1 MAVSLLA
8 FTRMLAPAQTPHSG
22 TPAPESHS
30 ATVTESRQKFT
41 TYPYSDPNPIP
52 LPPPVY
58 PYHRWDG
65 FTSVPVEK
73 EWKTVLLENDYIRVM
88 ILPEIGGKI
97 WAAVEK
103 KTGVS
108 FLYYNHVVKF
118 RDVAMRGPWTSGGLE
133 ANYGIIGHTPAC
145 SSPVDYLTRTNEDG
159 SVSCIIGTLDLLTR
173 SYWRMEIRL
182 PADKAFF
189 QTRSFWYNTTPL
201 EQPYYHWMNAGLK
214 ATDDLEFIYPGNRYI
229 GHEGEYADWPV
240 NEQNGKLI
248 SWYKNN
254 DFGGYKSYHV
264 FGKYTDFSGAY
275 YHNEDRGMIR
285 YGTHDG
291 KPGKKLWIW
300 GLSRQGM
307 IWEKLLT
314 DTDGQYFELQS
325 GRLFNQNAPGSSLTP
340 FKHRGF
346 APYGADSWQEY
357 WYPVDGTKGILAASE
372 YGALNLKVERG
383 LLKIYLSPVQALN
396 DTLRVLV
403 AGREVYRHLVKTG
416 PLALFSDSVDLSGV
430 GGTGPAGVP
439 SGSQTTGGL
448 PDSLIATLG
457 DHLLDYSTGTGDMLG
472 RPVQAPADFNW
483 SSVYGHYLQAAEAMD
498 MKDYHRAG
506 MALDSALQK
515 DAHYLPALVKQAEL
529 LYRNMRY
536 TEALQV
542 ARHAL
547 SIHTEDGS
555 ANFIYGLVNDMLGN
569 YTDARDGLDIASQ
582 DPAFRSAAY
591 TSLAR
596 LYIRKGLLGR
606 ALDCTGKALDAQSQ
620 NIDALQLRT
629 VIYRVTGDTAG
640 HGVTL
645 RELQSLDALNHFS
658 RWEYY
663 LNDSVYHPGGPAH
676 VTGGPAHHT
685 LQEFTSLI
693 RGELPQEVYLELA
706 CWYYD
711 CGMSSDALRILRL
724 CPPVAEAKIWLAYLT
739 GQPLDV
745 AGLDPVRA
753 FPFRW
758 ETAKVLE
765 TMLPKY
771 PSWFLRYQLALIYWD
786 RDRQEEARKLL
797 KDCGDQPAYA
807 PFYAWRAAVAVKED
821 STDAMHDL
829 EKAAELD
836 PHWRYAKLLAEYYI
850 RHNDP
855 VKAGAIAQ
863 KSYLGHPD
871 NYIMGM
877 LYARTLL
884 LNHEFAACDKL
895 LATLNI
901 IPFEGATIG
910 RELYRETKLMLAVQ
924 EMKKRSYK
932 MALVRIGEA
941 RQWPERLG
949 VGAPYPEDQDLRLED
964 WMTYRCYAALRQDR
978 AARAALERIVG
989 FHPKVDNTVPNFI
1002 TVNNRITDWAGAL
1015 LKGGTPDIGGWQD
1028 VHREDANSRVLRA
1041 LEDAGRW

>member
-1 MAVSLLA
+1 MIFLAEVLFMRRKINNLLNRLHGGGCLNNCRFRKNRLGMNIFA
-8 FTRMLAPAQTPHSG
+8 YLHRCLTILLFASAWLPAAAQTP
-22 TPAPESHS
+22 HS
-30 ATVTESRQKFT
+30 ATVTESSQQFT

-58 PYHRWDG
+58 PYYRWDG

-73 EWKTVLLENDYIRVM
+73 EWKTVVLENDYIRVM

-97 WAAVEK
+97 WAATEK
-103 KTGVS
+103 KTGAS

-159 SVSCIIGTLDLLTR
+159 SVSCIVGTLDLLSR

-214 ATDDLEFIYPGNRYI
+214 ASDDLEFIYPGNRYI
-229 GHEGEYADWPV
+229 GHGGEYAAWPV

-264 FGKYTDFSGAY
+264 FGRYTDFSGAY

-285 YGTHDG
+285 YGTHDD
-291 KPGKKLWIW
+291 KSGKKLWIW

-325 GRLFNQNAPGSSLTP
+325 GRLFNQNAAESSLTP

-357 WYPVDGTKGILAASE
+357 WYPVDGTHGILAASE
-372 YGALNLKVERG
+372 YGALNLKVEKG
-383 LLKIYLSPVQALN
+383 LLKIYLSPVESIH
-396 DTLRVLV
+396 DTLRISV
-403 AGREVYRHLVKTG
+403 AGREVYRRVVQAR
-416 PLALFSDSVDLSGV
+416 PLALFSDSVVL
-430 GGTGPAGVP
+430 AGVSTAAP
-439 SGSQTTGGL
+439 GGSL
-448 PDSLIATLG
+448 PGSLKAMLG
-457 DHLLDYSTGTGDMLG
+457 DHLLEYTTDSDDSLG
-472 RPVQAPADFNW
+472 RPVQTPADFNW
-483 SSVYGHYLQAAEAMD
+483 SSVYGHYLQACEAMD

-506 MALDSALQK
+506 VAVDSALGM
-515 DAHYLPALVKQAEL
+515 DAHYLPALVKKAEL
-529 LYRNMRY
+529 LYRNMQY

-569 YTDARDGLDIASQ
+569 YTDARDGFDIASL
-582 DPAFRSAAY
+582 DPAYRGAAY

-596 LYIRKGLLGR
+596 LYIRKGLLNR
-606 ALDCTGKALDAQSQ
+606 ALDCTGKALAAQSQ
-620 NIDALQLRT
+620 NVDALQLRA
-629 VIYRVTGDTAG
+629 VIYRLKDDTAG
-640 HGVTL
+640 HFATL
-645 RELQSLDALNHFS
+645 RALQSLDALNHFS

-663 LNDSVYHPGGPAH
+663 LSDSTRHP
-676 VTGGPAHHT
+676 
-685 LQEFTSLI
+685 LREFTSLI

-711 CGMSSDALRILRL
+711 CGLSSDAIHILRL

-739 GQPLDV
+739 GEPLNV

-786 RDRQEEARKLL
+786 RDRPDEARRLL
-797 KDCGDQPAYA
+797 RDCGDQPAYA

-821 STDAMHDL
+821 SSAVMHDL

-850 RHNDP
+850 QHNDP
-855 VKAGAIAQ
+855 VKAGAIA
-863 KSYLGHPD
+863 KRSYLTRPD

-895 LATLNI
+895 LASLNI

-924 EMKKRSYK
+924 EMKKRAYK
-932 MALVRIGEA
+932 KALARIGEA

-949 VGAPYPEDQDLRLED
+949 VGAPYLEDQDLRLED
-964 WMTYRCYAALRQDR
+964 WMTYRCYAALGQDK
-978 AARAALERIVG
+978 AARAALERIPAEWAKTQLTG
-989 FHPKVDNTVPNFI
+989 GQPDKTVVRDYLQNGKES
-1002 TVNNRITDWAGAL
+1002 NG
-1015 LKGGTPDIGGWQD
+1015 
-1028 VHREDANSRVLRA
+1028 RVLQA
-1041 LEDAGRW
+1041 LGF

>member
-1 MAVSLLA
+1 MKIFSCCLLLA
-8 FTRMLAPAQTPHSG
+8 SVGLPAAAQTHEG
-22 TPAPESHS
+22 HPA
-30 ATVTESRQKFT
+30 TITESVQKFT
-41 TYPYSDPNPIP
+41 TYPYSDPNPVP

-58 PYHRWDG
+58 PYYRWDG
-65 FTSVPVEK
+65 FTDVPVEK
-73 EWKTVLLENDYIRVM
+73 EWKVVLMENDYIQLM
-88 ILPEIGGKI
+88 IMPEIGGKI

-103 KTGVS
+103 KTGFP

-182 PADKAFF
+182 PAGKAFF

-214 ATDDLEFIYPGNRYI
+214 VGDDLEFIYPGNKYI
-229 GHEGEYADWPV
+229 GHGGENAAWPV

-285 YGTHDG
+285 YGTHDD

-314 DTDGQYFELQS
+314 DKDGQYFELQS
-325 GRLFNQNAPGSSLTP
+325 GRLFNQNQAESSLTP

-346 APYGADSWQEY
+346 APYGTDSWQEY
-357 WYPVDGTKGILAASE
+357 WYPVEGTHGILAASE
-372 YGALNLKVERG
+372 YGALNLQMDKGVLR
-383 LLKIYLSPVQALN
+383 IYLSPVQALR
-396 DTLRVLV
+396 DTLRVS
-403 AGREVYRHLVKTG
+403 AGGREVYKRIVQLK
-416 PLALFSDSVDLSGV
+416 PLTPFCDSVTLTARAAGTEGQADPGSSP
-430 GGTGPAGVP
+430 GGT
-439 SGSQTTGGL
+439 L
-448 PDSLIATLG
+448 PDSLEAVLG
-457 DHLLDYSTGTGDMLG
+457 DHLLNYATNANDSLG
-472 RPVQAPADFNW
+472 RPVRAPADFNW
-483 SSVYGHYLQAAEAMD
+483 GSVYGHYLQACEAMD

-506 MALDSALQK
+506 VALDSALEK
-515 DAHYLPALVKQAEL
+515 DAHYLPALVKKAEL
-529 LYRNMRY
+529 LSRNMRY

-555 ANFIYGLVNDMLGN
+555 ANFIYGLVNDRLGN
-569 YTDARDGLDIASQ
+569 FTDARDGFDIASQ
-582 DPAFRSAAY
+582 NPAYRGAAY
-591 TSLAR
+591 TCLAR
-596 LYIRKGLLGR
+596 LYIKQRMLSR
-606 ALDCTGKALDAQSQ
+606 ALDCAGKALTAQPQ
-620 NIDALQLRT
+620 NVDALQLRA
-629 VIYRVTGDTAG
+629 VICRLQGDTAG
-640 HGVTL
+640 GRATL
-645 RELQSLDALNHFS
+645 RMLQSLDGLNHFS
-658 RWEYY
+658 RWEYF
-663 LNDSVYHPGGPAH
+663 LSDSLHHP
-676 VTGGPAHHT
+676 
-685 LQEFTSLI
+685 LREFTSLV
-693 RGELPQEVYLELA
+693 RGELPQEVYLELG

-711 CGMSSDALRILRL
+711 CGLISDAIRIFRL
-724 CPPVAEAKIWLAYLT
+724 CPPVAEAKIWLSYLT
-739 GQPLDV
+739 GEPLDI

-758 ETAKVLE
+758 ETGLVLQ
-765 TMLPKY
+765 TMRTKY

-786 RDRQEEARKLL
+786 RDRQDEARQLL
-797 KDCGDQPAYA
+797 KDCGDQPEYA

-821 STDAMHDL
+821 TNAVLHDL
-829 EKAAELD
+829 QRATQLD
-836 PHWRYAKLLAEYYI
+836 PHWRYEKSLAEYYLL
-850 RHNDP
+850 HNDP
-855 VKAGAIAQ
+855 VKAQAIAE
-863 KSYLGHPD
+863 KFYRGHPD

-884 LNHEFAACDKL
+884 LNHAFAACDKL
-895 LATLNI
+895 LASLNI

-924 EMKKRSYK
+924 EMKRHAYK
-932 MALVRIGEA
+932 KALDRIGEA
-941 RQWPERLG
+941 RQWPEHLG
-949 VGAPYPEDQDLRLED
+949 VGAPYLEDQDLRLED
-964 WMTYRCYAALRQDR
+964 WMSYRCYVALRRYQ
-978 AARAALERIVG
+978 AARAALERIAG
-989 FHPKVDNTVPNFI
+989 SRSEKDNMI
-1002 TVNNRITDWAGAL
+1002 TGWAKTL
-1015 LKGGTPDIGGWQD
+1015 LAGGQPDMGRLHDVKGDSNG
-1028 VHREDANSRVLRA
+1028 RVLMA
-1041 LEDAGRW
+1041 LENAGQ

>member
-1 MAVSLLA
+1 MKIFSCHCLTILLLA
-8 FTRMLAPAQTPHSG
+8 SASAWLPAAAQ
-22 TPAPESHS
+22 HS
-30 ATVTESRQKFT
+30 ATVTESLQKFT

-58 PYHRWDG
+58 PYYRWDG
-65 FTSVPVEK
+65 FTDVPVQK
-73 EWKTVLLENDYIRVM
+73 EWKTVVLENDYVRLIIM
-88 ILPEIGGKI
+88 PEVGGKI
-97 WAAVEK
+97 WAAMEK
-103 KTGVS
+103 KNGFS

-214 ATDDLEFIYPGNRYI
+214 VGDDLEFIYPGNKYI
-229 GHEGEYADWPV
+229 GHAGEHAAWPV

-264 FGKYTDFSGAY
+264 FGRYSDFSGAY
-275 YHNEDRGMIR
+275 WHNEDRGMIR
-285 YGTHDG
+285 YGTHDD

-325 GRLFNQNAPGSSLTP
+325 GRLFNQNQAESSLTP

-357 WYPVDGTKGILAASE
+357 WYPVEGTHGILAASE
-372 YGALNLKVERG
+372 YGALNLKMDKGVLR
-383 LLKIYLSPVQALN
+383 IYLSPVQALK
-396 DTLRVLV
+396 DTLRIS
-403 AGREVYRHLVKTG
+403 AGGRVVYRRLVEVK
-416 PLALFSDSVDLSGV
+416 PLNLFYDSVDF
-430 GGTGPAGVP
+430 
-439 SGSQTTGGL
+439 SGSVL
-448 PDSLIATLG
+448 DALEIVLG
-457 DHLLDYSTGTGDMLG
+457 DHLLDYTTNAGDSLG

-483 SSVYGHYLQAAEAMD
+483 RSVYGHYLQACEAMD

-506 MALDSALQK
+506 VALDSALEK
-515 DAHYLPALVKQAEL
+515 DAHYLPALVKKAEL

-555 ANFIYGLVNDMLGN
+555 ANFIYGLVNDMVGN
-569 YTDARDGLDIASQ
+569 VTDARDGFDIASQ
-582 DPAFRSAAY
+582 DPAYRGAAY
-591 TSLAR
+591 TCLAR
-596 LYIRKGLLGR
+596 LYIKKRMLDR
-606 ALDCTGKALDAQSQ
+606 ALDCTSKALAAQSQ
-620 NIDALQLRT
+620 NVDALQLRA
-629 VIYRVTGDTAG
+629 VIFRLQGDTAG
-640 HGVTL
+640 HRATL
-645 RELQSLDALNHFS
+645 RVLQSLDGLNHFS
-658 RWEYY
+658 RWEYCRS
-663 LNDSVYHPGGPAH
+663 DPERHP
-676 VTGGPAHHT
+676 VK
-685 LQEFTSLI
+685 EFTSLV
-693 RGELPQEVYLELA
+693 RGELPQEVYLELG

-711 CGMSSDALRILRL
+711 CGLTEEAIRIFRL

-739 GQPLDV
+739 GEPLDT
-745 AGLDPVRA
+745 ASLDPVRA

-758 ETAKVLE
+758 ETGQVLQN
-765 TMLPKY
+765 MLVKY
-771 PSWFLRYQLALIYWD
+771 PSWFLKYQLALIYWD
-786 RDRQEEARKLL
+786 RDRPDEARQLL
-797 KDCGDQPAYA
+797 RDCGDQPAYA
-807 PFYAWRAAVAVKED
+807 PFYAWRAAVAGKED
-821 STDAMHDL
+821 VDGALHDL
-829 EKAAELD
+829 RRATQLD
-836 PHWRYAKLLAEYYI
+836 PHWRYSRLLAEYYI
-850 RHNDP
+850 LHNDP
-855 VKAGAIAQ
+855 VNAQGIAE
-863 KSYLGHPD
+863 KYYRAHPD

-884 LNHEFAACDKL
+884 LNHAFAACDKL
-895 LATLNI
+895 LGSLNI

-924 EMKKRSYK
+924 EMKKRAYK
-932 MALVRIGEA
+932 KALDRIGEA
-941 RQWPERLG
+941 RQWPEHLG
-949 VGAPYPEDQDLRLED
+949 VGAPYLEDQDLRLED
-964 WMTYRCYAALRQDR
+964 WMSYRCYAALGQDK
-978 AARAALERIVG
+978 AARAALERIPAEWAKTILAG
-989 FHPKVDNTVPNFI
+989 GEPDKVVVRDYLQNGKESN
-1002 TVNNRITDWAGAL
+1002 
-1015 LKGGTPDIGGWQD
+1015 
-1028 VHREDANSRVLRA
+1028 ERVLRA
-1041 LEDAGRW
+1041 LE